1 MKRCISLG
9 THPFDANND
18 ADDAE
23 VTRRVLAGAAAAGA
37 FEGPEWGRVPGA
49 VQELLEKL
57 LASDPAARPSATEVL
72 GHAWLRDPD
81 GRRSSSAEEAA
92 SSEAALESLR
102 QFHRGRRRFKAMLL
116 AVMIGHADGGLKRDR
131 GEGTKQ
137 GRKRVIQRRFNV
149 SVPRAC
155 VSKTAPTLRERS
167 ER

>member
-57 LASDPAARPSATEVL
+57 LASDPASRPSATEVL

-81 GRRSSSAEEAA
+81 GRRSSSAEE
-92 SSEAALESLR
+92 R
-102 QFHRGRRRFKAMLL
+102 PRRMS
-116 AVMIGHADGGLKRDR
+116 
-131 GEGTKQ
+131 
-137 GRKRVIQRRFNV
+137 RRPH
-149 SVPRAC
+149 S
-155 VSKTAPTLRERS
+155 
-167 ER
+167 